1 MQDTLRIVHA
11 VFNFDSNTHLVL
23 ASSRSFF
30 NKMGNCFT
38 TATTITTTT
47 ATTAAAFTSKKS
59 TAEIAP
65 YDCVVKVN
73 KPTPSVRLCGSPNS
87 ILTAYVRFALLY
99 KSISPR
105 FIPCDNPIFETEVPT
120 VLRVGSESV
129 SGSRQTLL
137 DFVESKFPEPSLNNI
152 GDADDGDEVSP
163 RVVRMMRM
171 QHGSLRWH
179 LARMVRWAEDLAKRK
194 GKKAGD
200 PTVGSPKMEFKKFAS
215 TYSQLLELLLEHAQM
230 EERVVFPGLEKDD
243 RGLCKAANEEHAR
256 DLPIMNGIK
265 EDIKAIGVLDCG
277 SPAYQEALRNLSVR
291 LKSLQKHC
299 KEHFEEEE
307 RDLLPLVEATELS
320 TEQQK
325 RTLAQCVSAMQ
336 GTHSRL
342 FNFFLEGLTPEEAMQ
357 YLDLTTYAVI
367 KNNLSPNFV

>member
-152 GDADDGDEVSP
+152 RDADDGDEVSP

-243 RGLCKAANEEHAR
+243 RGTAILNHHASR
-256 DLPIMNGIK
+256 CTL
-265 EDIKAIGVLDCG
+265 
-277 SPAYQEALRNLSVR
+277 
-291 LKSLQKHC
+291 LK
-299 KEHFEEEE
+299 
-307 RDLLPLVEATELS
+307 LLIFFFF
-320 TEQQK
+320 
-325 RTLAQCVSAMQ
+325 
-336 GTHSRL
+336 
-342 FNFFLEGLTPEEAMQ
+342 FNFGWF
-357 YLDLTTYAVI
+357 
-367 KNNLSPNFV
+367 F